1 MMPVN
6 RADVH
11 DIIYRHYPRGVHDLA
26 RIHVPSGEIFY
37 DDTDEHQRLVQ
48 AANRGRAEYPKW
60 KAMIAR
66 LGERFSLQNESMSLV
81 AGNPVPAYAAR
92 IYRSKD
98 LETVPRE
105 NIRPSLSF
113 HVSLIGPYYGI
124 HDVGAPDGVAEI
136 IAAEIEATY
145 PGYQTIPS
153 EIGNE
158 IVPDVEPNGTSM
170 GEATVYICIFSKV
183 WTWVSPVSL
192 PAAK

>member
-1 MMPVN
+1 MIPVT
-6 RADVH
+6 RADVC
-11 DIIYRHYPRGVHDLA
+11 DIIYRHYPRGVHDFA

-60 KAMIAR
+60 KAMITR
-66 LGERFSLQNESMSLV
+66 LGERFSLQNESMPIL
-81 AGNPVPAYAAR
+81 AGNPVPAYSAL
-92 IYRSKD
+92 IYRPKD

-124 HDVGAPDGVAEI
+124 HDVGVPDGVAET
-136 IAAEIEATY
+136 IAAEIEAIY
-145 PGYQTIPS
+145 PGYQTIPP

-158 IVPDVEPNGTSM
+158 IVPDVEPNGASM

-183 WTWVSPVSL
+183 WTRVV
-192 PAAK
+192 PAASPAAE